1 MNNINMNISGWI
13 PAHPYKKFDTVFF
26 SGNGTR
32 NVTGCFPSDSGYYYC
47 ETAHTSSNENTA
59 KASNN
64 APTGLASKWTQ
75 EFFFKPGYN
84 SSVVFQGVNNRI
96 DFGDGYFSLVP
107 KSTNN
112 IKASYNLSFEG
123 RTDREAKA
131 IANFLESHS
140 FEPLSG
146 AVSGFTGFVFQPFYP
161 YNQKSEHFCDSY
173 GLENRFNNVND
184 IRAEFINEHNS
195 STKWLDRFIPTGNTQ
210 GVPWEAGQ
218 TYSIYD
224 TVYHSGGVLGTLS
237 GSDGYYFYTGE
248 SSTTSSTSNGPVGKN
263 TLWTN
268 HDFFFKPSVVTNSS
282 VPIRFSKTSFNND
295 FTQRFN
301 DGINTAN
308 LKLNV
313 ILEGRSNKEAV
324 AISQFLLNKQAY
336 HSFKFTPP
344 APHDKKLNFICESWR
359 HSYIFDDNHTIEVQ
373 LEQNPLDFSRKARVF
388 KTAILSEKNEILAPY
403 PADGEDTVGI
413 DFGDFMTGFSSGTGL
428 FLMNSGE
435 QTIKSTLSLS
445 GIQAAKGLYKFADL
459 GDSRISNY
467 SERSLTY
474 KLNAG
479 DSGRFEIIF
488 STTGHTGQIGGNA
501 GLGAS
506 PGSAA
511 TMNVSFHKGRIM
523 YTDEPQ
529 VGGVK
534 YSALTVSTVD
544 EFLFDDPSGIL
555 KIDLSGEAV
564 HDKAPGIPT
573 SLKVAQ
579 VPGALAITGSWGL
592 SDPATAT
599 GISVAYSTEPN
610 ETIFQMVSNP
620 RPQKGWIKVSD
631 TQYLATGMPT
641 GTTEFRH
648 EPVTPDTNYY
658 YKVTASNMDIVGVG
672 TSVERTFATCA
683 YHENYAACPTG
694 AVVTEK
700 APITVNVDSPDH
712 ILYHV
717 NISGEAQKA
726 LSDLG
731 SSNFDNYSGIHFIIG
746 DDTKIVSTDPL
757 IPALDTGEIL
767 TKTDGATRLKLRI
780 ILGKNA
786 QIIGA
791 GGKGADAQSQTD
803 GSFAYSRQLTPSA
816 RPGAT
821 ADALTIS
828 QTSLGVCHEL
838 QGTGPLAT
846 QAMSGLT
853 EGNYLLPGGDGAVA
867 TNTEPINGENG
878 GVALGVRG
886 GYAGQEIEISND
898 DGYIVGGGG
907 GGGQGGVRWS
917 NLIGLLDQKEGD
929 ERKFNSYLK
938 NKTVRIDGG
947 TSHSFIELRAGG
959 AGGGGA
965 GFRAN
970 DAEGGKLETAAGGK
984 RCPTVLRYKNKAI
997 ETSDYGLWL
1006 GTFSVINSRS
1016 SQNGE
1021 NSQIGLVTD
1030 LNKSVKRASHGGDG
1044 AVKTMVNS
1052 ERGEI
1057 ATTNVSC
1064 TRVKWAS
1071 DSEYQRNAGGV
1082 GGAGGGFGVD
1092 GQNGEHPQHGMPER
1106 NGLQDGVTPIGAE
1119 PRNYGYGGSG
1129 GLCIETSGCDL
1140 RFLSSNN
1147 IPSSGL
1153 SIAGGHRTATDAK
1166 SSELYRNTI
1175 GIGQYL
1181 TARNSGAAN
1190 VKEVDD
1196 PRTLGYMSGIHNN
1209 GPNESQYVIATEES
1223 YPAWKAFNQE
1233 IHPTSAG
1240 GAATTVDGRAD
1251 YCSFTGGAWAL
1262 YGHPEFNVEPG
1273 LYTTFPY
1280 YLVYDFG
1287 LGNSETVQSYSIAS
1301 VGADLKYY
1309 QNWLQKKY
1317 AMEKSH
1323 APSEWELQAT
1333 NISNGQNRGGEPTH
1347 DKDWDILDKQVS
1359 SPVLQST
1366 SAHGMQII
1374 SHLPHNIGSPAQEW
1388 KDDLTTKDIS
1398 VPGLIRSYPI
1408 VNATAYRY
1416 YRLKIIRAD
1425 KQSGYGRETVP
1436 NDHTQPDIGYGAK
1449 GLFGRHAN
1457 CRIADFG
1464 LRGKNNSYA
1473 GFVSIRNKFI

>member
-112 IKASYNLSFEG
+112 IKASYNLSFDG

-161 YNQKSEHFCDSY
+161 YDQKSEHFCDSY

-195 STKWLDRFIPTGNTQ
+195 STKWLNRFIPTGNTQ
-210 GVPWEAGQ
+210 GVPWEAGK

-248 SSTTSSTSNGPVGKN
+248 SSTTSSASNGPVGKN

-359 HSYIFDDNHTIEVQ
+359 HSYIFDNNHTIEIQ

-428 FLMNSGE
+428 FLMNSGD

-445 GIQAAKGLYKFADL
+445 GVQAASGLYKFADL
-459 GDSRISNY
+459 EDDRISNY
-467 SERSLTY
+467 SEKSLTY
-474 KLNAG
+474 NLDPG

-501 GLGAS
+501 GIGAS
-506 PGSAA
+506 PGSAGSS
-511 TMNVSFHKGRIM
+511 NVSFHKGRIM

-534 YSALTVSTVD
+534 YSALTVSTTD

-564 HDKAPGIPT
+564 HNKAPGIPT
-573 SLKVAQ
+573 TFKVAQ

-610 ETIFQMVSNP
+610 DTIFQIVSNP
-620 RPQKGWIKVSD
+620 RPQAGWTKVSD

-658 YKVTASNMDIVGVG
+658 YKVTSSNMDIVGIG

-683 YHENYAACPTG
+683 YHENFAACPTG

-780 ILGKNA
+780 VLGKNA

-791 GGKGADAQSQTD
+791 GGKGADAQNRTD
-803 GSFAYSRQLTPSA
+803 GSFAYSKRLTSSA

-821 ADALTIS
+821 ADALS
-828 QTSLGVCHEL
+828 ADQTSLGLCHEL
-838 QGTGPLAT
+838 QGVGPLAT
-846 QAMSGLT
+846 QAMSGLI
-853 EGNYLLPGGDGAVA
+853 EGDYLLPGGEGAIA

-878 GVALGVRG
+878 GVALGIRG

-917 NLIGLLDQKEGD
+917 NLGGQEEPYKDAEMAKY
-929 ERKFNSYLK
+929 KLK
-938 NKTVRIDGG
+938 NKTTLTDSN
-947 TSHSFIELRAGG
+947 TLHSYYEIRAGG

-970 DAEGGKLETAAGGK
+970 NTEGSELETAAGGK
-984 RCPTVLRYKNKAI
+984 RCPIVLRYKNKVI
-997 ETSDYGLWL
+997 ETSDYV
-1006 GTFSVINSRS
+1006 GTFSVVNSRP
-1016 SQNGE
+1016 SQNGQ
-1021 NSQIGLVTD
+1021 NSQIGLVTNS
-1030 LNKSVKRASHGGDG
+1030 NKSAKTASNGGDG
-1044 AVKTMVNS
+1044 GVKTRVDA
-1052 ERGEI
+1052 ERG
-1057 ATTNVSC
+1057 AFFVSDTHC
-1064 TRVKWAS
+1064 SKFVYA
-1071 DSEYQRNAGGV
+1071 DDNEYFRNAGGV

-1092 GQNGEHPQHGMPER
+1092 GQNGEHPQHGLPRR
-1106 NGLQDGVTPIGAE
+1106 NGLKLGPTSVGAE

-1140 RFLSSNN
+1140 KFLSSNN
-1147 IPSSGL
+1147 IPASGL
-1153 SIAGGHRTATDAK
+1153 SIAGGHRTTIDAK
-1166 SSELYRNTI
+1166 SSELYRNTV
-1175 GIGQYL
+1175 GVGQYL

-1190 VKEVDD
+1190 LKEADD
-1196 PRTLGYMSGIHNN
+1196 PRTLGYMSGLHSTVVDRYHTSVN
-1209 GPNESQYVIATEES
+1209 VIATYS
-1223 YPAWKAFNQE
+1223 AAPAWKAFNQQ
-1233 IHPTSAG
+1233 IHPAAAG
-1240 GAATTVDGRAD
+1240 GSAD
-1251 YCSFTGGAWAL
+1251 YC
-1262 YGHPEFNVEPG
+1262 EFNRHATYG
-1273 LYTTFPY
+1273 AFPY

-1287 LGNSETVQSYSIAS
+1287 LGNSETVASYSIAS
-1301 VGADLKYY
+1301 VGADLKHY
-1309 QNWLQKKY
+1309 QTYLNRYNALTGVV
-1317 AMEKSH
+1317 
-1323 APSEWELQAT
+1323 APLTWDLQAT
-1333 NISNGQNRGGEPTH
+1333 NISNGHGRGGEPVS
-1347 DKDWDILDKQVS
+1347 DKDWVRLDRQSFNVNEADWGIPRDHYGASLKSDSKEFIGYVPDIAQTPQWS
-1359 SPVLQST
+1359 NSIST
-1366 SAHGMQII
+1366 
-1374 SHLPHNIGSPAQEW
+1374 
-1388 KDDLTTKDIS
+1388 
-1398 VPGLIRSYPI
+1398 PGLIRFYSI
-1408 VNATAYRY
+1408 DNDTAYRY
-1416 YRLKIIRAD
+1416 YRLKIYTAEKRRGGD
-1425 KQSGYGRETVP
+1425 WGVNPESWQYSK
-1436 NDHTQPDIGYGAK
+1436 
-1449 GLFGRHAN
+1449 

-1473 GFVSIRNKFI
+1473 GFVPIRNKFI